1 MVSRLLLRF
10 FLISSLS
17 LSFLFIP
24 PSNCKPTTCRMR
36 RRISRRPSI
45 CIVHAAFYHFRGK
58 DRRGSLYSLRIG
70 QLRTRCAEREEKQG
84 GKNMEQARGKMVK
97 RIDESFWGQK
107 GRLCFAADCSFFLLP
122 PEQFSFFS
130 VQERGLECFT
140 PRPQPLRILTTTY
153 RSDFPRATN
162 NNVTSVLLLNQNVFS
177 LPFAI
182 FVSQESR
189 RRFSNSPHFIEIRE
203 AVNFNIGKKIIEIG
217 I

>member
-1 MVSRLLLRF
+1 
-10 FLISSLS
+10 
-17 LSFLFIP
+17 
-24 PSNCKPTTCRMR
+24 
-36 RRISRRPSI
+36 
-45 CIVHAAFYHFRGK
+45 
-58 DRRGSLYSLRIG
+58 
-70 QLRTRCAEREEKQG
+70 
-84 GKNMEQARGKMVK
+84 MEQARGKMVK

-122 PEQFSFFS
+122 RNNFPFSRFRN
-130 VQERGLECFT
+130 VDLNVLRLGLNLCESSP
-140 PRPQPLRILTTTY
+140 PRIDLIFLVRRITKL
-153 RSDFPRATN
+153 
-162 NNVTSVLLLNQNVFS
+162 TSVLLLNQNVFS